1 MIYVIDS
8 EIRAVYPS
16 PPNPLSQKFG
26 MRLMEVQRGNI
37 RISGRGGAR
46 TSLGSVGIRS
56 VGIHSVGI
64 HSEADIFYA
73 VCLQYR
79 F

>member
-1 MIYVIDS
+1 
-8 EIRAVYPS
+8 
-16 PPNPLSQKFG
+16 
-26 MRLMEVQRGNI
+26 MEVQRGNI

-56 VGIHSVGI
+56 VGIHS
-64 HSEADIFYA
+64 EADIFYA